1 MFNRLGRVLAG
12 LALAFSLSQSVPA
25 KPRKVQK
32 LVDQG
37 RVAED
42 RKDYDKALELY
53 ERAVMENPRDAA
65 ALLAMR
71 RIRFQAGQAHVDK
84 GQKLRTEGK
93 LEDALDEFRKAYAID
108 PASSI
113 AEQEMRRTRQMLDRE
128 KEGGEKLKGEE
139 RGMTPVQRAR
149 KEIEARIDSVLP
161 APELQPISTAPITL
175 RMNNQPPRVL
185 FETVGKL
192 AGINVIMDPD
202 PAAMGM
208 GMGGAQKNLSIELT
222 NASIVE
228 ALNYLSVLTKSFW
241 KPLSPNTILVAQDNP
256 TKRRDFE
263 DLVVKVF
270 YLTNITAAQ
279 DLNEIAAAVRG
290 VTDIRRLYTC
300 AAQNAIIVRGTVD
313 QVGLAEK
320 LIQDMDKPKA
330 EVIVDVIVMEASRS
344 KTRDLAATL
353 ASGGT
358 AGLNSPINFTPRN
371 PVLSGT
377 PTTGTPATGTPAATT
392 TSSLISLAQVG
403 KISTNDFSVTMPGAL
418 IKALM
423 TDSNTRVLQKPQVRA
438 IDGQKASLRIGD
450 KTPISSGGMQTFGAG
465 NASGF
470 GGMYQNFQFIDVG
483 VNVDLTPKI
492 HGPDEVSLHIELEIS
507 NVKDRI
513 DIGGISQ
520 PIIGQRKVVHD
531 IRIREG
537 EINVLGGLMQSQ
549 QSRSNAGFPGL
560 SSIPVLKWLFSSRST
575 TDSDSEL
582 LIVLIPHI
590 VRAPEITDVNLK
602 GVAAGTDQ
610 SIRLNFAPR
619 KVAPPTAPAA
629 PAAPAAPTAA
639 TAPAAVAAPAKGPD
653 VPAVSPTGVPL
664 PLPVPA
670 GPPKVSFTPSAVDVQ
685 TGATVVLRLEISN
698 GVDMFAAPFRVKFD
712 PKMLQLKEVTN
723 GGIIGGDGRRPIFT
737 RNIRNDVG
745 EAAVILNRVPGAGG
759 VSGTGS
765 LAVLEFQ
772 VVGRGQS
779 KVSLP
784 EFGLK
789 DSKMQPI
796 PVTLPEVMVNAR

>member
-1 MFNRLGRVLAG
+1 MFMFNRLGRVLAG
-12 LALAFSLSQSVPA
+12 LALAFSLSQPAPA
-25 KPRKVQK
+25 KPRKVHK

-42 RKDYDKALELY
+42 RKDYGKALEFY
-53 ERAVMENPRDAA
+53 EQAVLENPRDAA
-65 ALLAMR
+65 ALLALR
-71 RIRFQAGQAHVDK
+71 RTRFQAGQAHVDK
-84 GQKLRTEGK
+84 GQKLRAEGK
-93 LEDALDEFRKAYAID
+93 LEDALDEFREAYSID

-139 RGMTPVQRAR
+139 RGMTPVERAR

-202 PAAMGM
+202 PAGM
-208 GMGGAQKNLSIELT
+208 GAQRNLSIELT
-222 NASIVE
+222 NASIGE
-228 ALNYLSVLTKSFW
+228 ALDYLAVLTKSFW
-241 KPLSPNTILVAQDNP
+241 KPLSSNTILVAQDNP

-270 YLTNITAAQ
+270 YLTNITSAQ

-330 EVIVDVIVMEASRS
+330 EVVVDVIVMEANRSR
-344 KTRDLAATL
+344 TRDLAATL

-358 AGLNSPINFTPRN
+358 PGLNTPINFTPRN

-377 PTTGTPATGTPAATT
+377 TT
-392 TSSLISLAQVG
+392 TDTTTTTTPSSLISLAQVG
-403 KISTNDFSVTMPGAL
+403 KISTNDFSLTMPGAL

-438 IDGQKASLRIGD
+438 ADGQKASLRIGD
-450 KTPISSGGMQTFGAG
+450 KTPISSGGMQTLGTGGAAG
-465 NASGF
+465 Y
-470 GGMYQNFQFIDVG
+470 GGGLYQSFQFIDVG

-507 NVKDRI
+507 NVKERI
-513 DIGGISQ
+513 EIGGISQ
-520 PIIGQRKVVHD
+520 PVIGQRKVVHD

-537 EINVLGGLMQSQ
+537 EINILGGLMQSQ
-549 QSRSNAGFPGL
+549 QSRSTAGFPGL
-560 SSIPVLKWLFSSRST
+560 SSIPGLKWLFSSRSN
-575 TDSDSEL
+575 TDADSEL

-619 KVAPPTAPAA
+619 KAAPPTAPATAPA
-629 PAAPAAPTAA
+629 PAAA
-639 TAPAAVAAPAKGPD
+639 AAPAKGPD
-653 VPAVSPTGVPL
+653 APMVSPTEAPPVSPTGVPL

-685 TGATVVLRLEISN
+685 TGATVMLRLEISN
-698 GVDMFAAPFRVKFD
+698 GVDMFAAPFRLKFD
-712 PKMLQLKEVTN
+712 PKVLQLKEVTN

-765 LAVLEFQ
+765 LAMLEFQ

-779 KVSLP
+779 KVSLQ

-796 PVTLPEVMVNAR
+796 PVALPEVMVNAR